1 MDNQTSSNALDFRDP
16 GPMDATLLDIPG
28 FVNDLKAHTLASGFS
43 PNETLAFSGALAM
56 LAHLSGRTYRDTH
69 GTRTNLYLIA
79 LGETGIG
86 KDEPRRANRKLAE
99 LCGGVGTIADAMAS
113 GKGLEENIAKH
124 PSLLLQA
131 DEVETLINATRGT
144 NKNAQNLSERLRRLF
159 TASSGAYSLRA
170 KAANG
175 EGALVNSP
183 HLTLFGTG
191 TPDEFYDAL
200 DQHAVRNGLFGRCL
214 VLKAEDEYRANRP
227 SERPMPAE
235 LVKTATFLSEME
247 RKIDA
252 SGVIEPIVATETP
265 EAAARLNAAAVAN
278 MDLRKRLTEAN
289 LSSARALVVRVNE
302 KVAKLALLHAISA
315 NPAAPIITA
324 EGVAWA
330 IKFVTH
336 VTKEM
341 LYESQFHV
349 AEGKFDALVKRF
361 IALLAKN
368 GGTMDRR
375 TLMRNLHV
383 DHGTFKRI
391 TLTLHMCDM
400 IIEEQESYRKVHFTL
415 KNAA

>member
-1 MDNQTSSNALDFRDP
+1 MDIQTDNNALDFRDP
-16 GPMDATLLDIPG
+16 GPMNAALLDVPG
-28 FVNDLKAHTLASGFS
+28 FVSDLKAHTLASGFS
-43 PNETLAFSGALAM
+43 PNKTLAFSGALAM
-56 LAHLSGRTYRDTH
+56 LAHLSGRTYRDSH

-86 KDEPRRANRKLAE
+86 KDEPRRTNRTLAE
-99 LCGGVGTIADAMAS
+99 LCGAVGTIADAMAS
-113 GKGLEENIAKH
+113 GEGLEENIARH

-131 DEVETLINATRGT
+131 DEVETLIGATRGT

-170 KAANG
+170 KAATG
-175 EGALVNSP
+175 EGALVNCP

-214 VLKAEDEYRANRP
+214 VLKADDEYRTNRP
-227 SERPMPAE
+227 VETPMPLAI
-235 LVKTATFLSEME
+235 VRTATFLSEME

-252 SGVIEPIVATETP
+252 SGVIEPIIATETP
-265 EAAARLNAAAVAN
+265 EAAARLDAATASN
-278 MDLRKRLTEAN
+278 MDLRKRLTDAN
-289 LSSARALVVRVNE
+289 LPAARALVVRMNE

-315 NPAAPIITA
+315 SPGAPVITP
-324 EGVAWA
+324 ESVEWA
-330 IKFVTH
+330 IAFVTH

-375 TLMRNLHV
+375 TLIKNLHV

-400 IIEEQESYRKVHFTL
+400 INEEMLSGRKTLFTL
-415 KNAA
+415 KDAA